1 MFLDVA
7 LLILRV
13 VVGLYLA
20 GHGAQKLFG
29 WFEGPGLEKF
39 TGGMRMMGLR
49 PASFWAFLAGISEF
63 GGGVLTALGL
73 LSPLGPLGIVAA
85 MIMANVV
92 GHRGKGL
99 WAAKGGRELPITN
112 LAAGLTLAFAGPG
125 SYSLDQAL
133 GIALPEPLTLAC
145 GLILVVLGV
154 LAALLSRAVKPAQT
168 KPVTQPMGRNS

>member
-1 MFLDVA
+1 MFLDVG

-125 SYSLDQAL
+125 SSHSIRRWAL
-133 GIALPEPLTLAC
+133 HSPSPL
-145 GLILVVLGV
+145 
-154 LAALLSRAVKPAQT
+154 RW
-168 KPVTQPMGRNS
+168 PVA